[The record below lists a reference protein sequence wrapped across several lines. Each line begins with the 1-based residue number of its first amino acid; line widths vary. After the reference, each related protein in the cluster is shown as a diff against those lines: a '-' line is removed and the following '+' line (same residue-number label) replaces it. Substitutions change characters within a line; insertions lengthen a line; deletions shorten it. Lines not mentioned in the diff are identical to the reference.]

1 MEKILQALTLLHDM
15 NDKYDLSNDNV
26 EAVQAKTTNANV
38 CMPLIGKFSSGKSA
52 LLNGILGYEDLLKVD
67 IAPETA
73 VPTEISYAEESRIT
87 VVRNDGSQ
95 YEVEPED
102 YEDLQLDA
110 STTRSLRLELA
121 NDMLREIPDLMLV
134 DMPGFESGIEVH
146 NRAIDGY
153 VSRSLA
159 YLIAFPADNMVLSR
173 SMSNFLLELCQ
184 HDMPI
189 CVVITKCDKCN
200 SEFDETFNALK
211 SGLRKLMGDREISFC
226 RTSRDQNELD
236 ELKNYLRAIQQQS
249 QSILEKSF
257 RSQVLSEA
265 KVTAAYLERTLEGSQ
280 LSESELKEQEEQKK
294 HELDDWS
301 KRFADNRRKFQNE
314 VYDCTELIRDDV
326 LMALQAQEDEYIE
339 LLLNKQD
346 IRQMM
351 NITVRSAVTKSLK
364 KNFISKLEKYLDGVN
379 NCVTGDSV
387 SDMDIQISV
396 DIDKIMKNA
405 VSSTVAGIAGWF
417 LMGPI
422 IGGIAAG
429 LVALANK
436 IGSGQKREKAKQQI
450 RAELNTKVYPQIQME
465 VEKAISKE
473 LAQQMQQIDADIQ
486 QKMERQSEVLEKALQ
501 DLQRQQQDESKK
513 KADRESELRT
523 DLDTVKALID
533 SL

>member
-1 MEKILQALTLLHDM
+1 MEKIIQALELLHNM
-15 NDKYDLSNDNV
+15 NGKYNLPNDNV
-26 EAVQAKTTNANV
+26 EAIQIQTANASV

-52 LLNGILGYEDLLKVD
+52 LLNGVLGYEDLLRVN

-73 VPTEISYAEESRIT
+73 VPTEISYAEESKIT

-153 VSRSLA
+153 VLRSLA

-211 SGLRKLMGDREISFC
+211 NGLRKLMGNREIIFC
-226 RTSRDQNELD
+226 RTSCKENNLE
-236 ELKNYLRAIQQQS
+236 ELKNYLRSIQRQS

-257 RSQVLSEA
+257 CNQVRSEA
-265 KVTAAYLERTLEGSQ
+265 NVTAAYLKSTLEGNQ
-280 LSESELKEQEEQKK
+280 LSESELKEQEKRKK
-294 HELDDWS
+294 RELDDLS
-301 KRFADNRRKFQNE
+301 QRFADSRRKFQNE
-314 VYDCTELIRDDV
+314 VYDCVELIRDDV
-326 LMALQAQEDEYIE
+326 LMALQTQEDEYIE

-346 IRQMM
+346 IRPMM

-364 KNFISKLEKYLDGVN
+364 KNFISKLEKYLAGVN

-387 SDMDIQISV
+387 SNVDVQISV
-396 DIDKIMKNA
+396 DVDKIMKNA
-405 VSSTVAGIAGWF
+405 VSSTVAGIAGLL

-422 IGGIAAG
+422 IGGIVAG
-429 LVALANK
+429 LVGLANR
-436 IGSGQKREKAKQQI
+436 IGAGKKREKAKQEL
-450 RAELNTKVYPQIQME
+450 RAELNTKVYPKIQME
-465 VEKAISKE
+465 VEKALSKE

-486 QKMERQSEVLEKALQ
+486 QKMERQSDVLEKALQ
-501 DLQRQQQDESKK
+501 DMQRQRQDEDKK
-513 KADRESELRT
+513 KSDCESELRV
-523 DLDTVKALID
+523 DLDTVQALID

>member
-1 MEKILQALTLLHDM
+1 MDKILQALTLLHDM
-15 NDKYDLSNDNV
+15 NEKYDLSNENV
-26 EAVQAKTTNANV
+26 EAIQVQTANASV

-52 LLNGILGYEDLLKVD
+52 LLNGVLGYEDLLKVN

-87 VVRNDGSQ
+87 VVRNDGSE

-102 YEDLQLDA
+102 YEDLKLDA

-121 NDMLREIPDLMLV
+121 NDMLQEIPDLMLV

-159 YLIAFPADNMVLSR
+159 YLVAFPADNMVLSR
-173 SMSNFLLELCQ
+173 SMSDFLLELCQ

-211 SGLRKLMGDREISFC
+211 SGLRKLMGNREISFC
-226 RTSRDQNELD
+226 RTSRKENNLD
-236 ELKNYLRAIQQQS
+236 ELKNYLRSIQQQS
-249 QSILEKSF
+249 QSILEKAF

-265 KVTAAYLERTLEGSQ
+265 NATAAYLKSALENSQ
-280 LSESELKEQEEQKK
+280 LSESELKEQADRQQQEIDALGQ
-294 HELDDWS
+294 
-301 KRFADNRRKFQNE
+301 RFADNRRKFQNE

-339 LLLNKQD
+339 MAFNKQD
-346 IRQMM
+346 LRPMM
-351 NITVRSAVTKSLK
+351 NLMVRSAVTKSLK
-364 KNFISKLEKYLDGVN
+364 KNFISRLEKYLDGVN
-379 NCVTGDSV
+379 NCVTGNSV

-396 DIDKIMKNA
+396 DVDKIMKNA
-405 VSSTVAGIAGWF
+405 VSTTVAGIAGLF

-422 IGGIAAG
+422 IGGIVAG
-429 LVALANK
+429 LVELANR
-436 IGSGQKREKAKQQI
+436 IGAGQKREKAKQQI
-450 RAELNTKVYPQIQME
+450 RAELNTKVYPKIQME

-486 QKMERQSEVLEKALQ
+486 QKMERQSNVLEKALQ
-501 DLQRQQQDESKK
+501 DLQRQQKDESEK
-513 KADRESELRT
+513 KADRESELRA
-523 DLDTVKALID
+523 DLDTVQALIN